1 MRAMRGVSMRCSMC
15 RARQSNRPSET
26 GGQMPAHERFQL
38 TAARRRLDGSAR
50 ALLEHAAVSTH
61 SRPKAAGALCG
72 VFCAG
77 RYVSTHSRPKAAG
90 WGGVWIATQAG
101 WFQLTAA
108 RRRLGQAL
116 KLAIG
121 GQLVSTH
128 SRPKAAGPWK
138 RSKRLSLFGFN
149 SQPPEGGW
157 F

>member
-1 MRAMRGVSMRCSMC
+1 
-15 RARQSNRPSET
+15 
-26 GGQMPAHERFQL
+26 MPAHERFQL

-121 GQLVSTH
+121 GQL
-128 SRPKAAGPWK
+128 KAGGGQ
-138 RSKRLSLFGFN
+138 LGIGVGLFFAFFKLGHGFLQLGVI
-149 SQPPEGGW
+149 QPPSGGCELKL
-157 F
+157 FLTLSCLKIAKPAAFGRL